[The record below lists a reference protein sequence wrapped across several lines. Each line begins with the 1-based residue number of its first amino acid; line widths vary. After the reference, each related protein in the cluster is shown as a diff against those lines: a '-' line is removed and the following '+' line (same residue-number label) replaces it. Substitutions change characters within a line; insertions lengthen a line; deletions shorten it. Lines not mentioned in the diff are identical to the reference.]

1 MSIAELAA
9 LVLAAVREEVIAVCE
24 AAGNSITLRFNDGTM
39 RTIKISYTYP
49 QKKNLPKYER

>member
-24 AAGNSITLRFNDGTM
+24 AAGDSITLRFNDGTV
-39 RTIKISYTYP
+39 RTIKIS
-49 QKKNLPKYER
+49 